1 MFKDL
6 ENKVV
11 VITGA
16 GSGLGKAFSEEF
28 GKLKAKVVMNYLS
41 EKHLDDVNET
51 IKLIEDAGGQ
61 AIKVQG
67 DVSVEDD
74 VNNLVQTAVKEFG
87 TLDVMINNAG
97 FEKPIPSH
105 EMSVSE
111 WQKVIDINLTGAF
124 MGAKAAVNQFLKEDK
139 KGVILNTS
147 SVHDTIPWP
156 NYVNYAAS
164 KGGLKLMMETMS
176 MEYAQYGIRINNI
189 SPGAIVTEHTREKF
203 SDPTTRAETLEM
215 IPAKEIGEAHQ
226 VANVALFLASEF
238 SDYIHGTTIYVDGGM
253 TNYPA
258 FMGGKG

>member
-28 GKLKAKVVMNYLS
+28 GKLKSKVVMNYLS
-41 EKHLDDVNET
+41 DKHLDDINKT

-87 TLDVMINNAG
+87 TVDVMINNAG

-226 VANVALFLASEF
+226 VANVALFLASDF

>member
-41 EKHLDDVNET
+41 DKHLDDINKT

-87 TLDVMINNAG
+87 TVDVMINNAG
-97 FEKPIPSH
+97 FEKPIPTH

-226 VANVALFLASEF
+226 VANVALFLASDF

>member
-1 MFKDL
+1 MFTDLKD
-6 ENKVV
+6 KVV

-16 GSGLGKAFSEEF
+16 GSGIGKSFAEAFGKAE
-28 GKLKAKVVMNYLS
+28 AKVVMNYRS
-41 EKHLDDVNET
+41 EHHVEDVDQS
-51 IKLIEDAGGQ
+51 IKLIEEAGGQ
-61 AIKVQG
+61 AIKVQA
-67 DVSVEDD
+67 DVSVEAD
-74 VNNLVQTAVKEFG
+74 VNHLVQTAVDTFG
-87 TLDVMINNAG
+87 TLDIMINNAG
-97 FEKPIPSH
+97 FEKPIPTH
-105 EMSVSE
+105 EMPLEE

-124 MGAKAAVNQFLKEDK
+124 IGSKAAVNQFFKEDK

-156 NYVNYAAS
+156 NYANYAAS

-215 IPAKEIGEAHQ
+215 IPAKEIGEADQ
-226 VANVALFLASEF
+226 VANVALFLASDLA
-238 SDYIHGTTIYVDGGM
+238 SYIHGTTIYVDGGM

>member
-6 ENKVV
+6 AGKVV
-11 VITGA
+11 IITGA
-16 GSGLGKAFSEEF
+16 GSGIGKAMAEQFGEEQANVVLNYRSERHMDAIE
-28 GKLKAKVVMNYLS
+28 AS
-41 EKHLDDVNET
+41 
-51 IKLIEDAGGQ
+51 IKLIENAGGK
-61 AIKVQG
+61 ALKVQA
-67 DVSVEDD
+67 DISKENDID
-74 VNNLVQTAVKEFG
+74 HLIQTTVNHFG
-87 TLDVMINNAG
+87 TLDIMINNAG
-97 FEKPIPSH
+97 FEKAIPTH
-105 EMSVSE
+105 EMPLDE

-124 MGAKAAVNQFLKEDK
+124 LGSKAAVNQFLKENK

-147 SVHDTIPWP
+147 SVHDKIPWP

-189 SPGAIVTEHTREKF
+189 SPGAIVTEHTKEKF

-215 IPAKEIGEAHQ
+215 IPAKEIGEANE
-226 VANVALFLASEF
+226 VANVARFLASDLA
-238 SDYIHGTTIYVDGGM
+238 SYIHGTTIYVDGGM

>member
-6 ENKVV
+6 EGKVV

-16 GSGLGKAFSEEF
+16 GSGLGKSFAEEF
-28 GKLKAKVVMNYLS
+28 GKAKAKVVLNYLS
-41 EKHLDDVNET
+41 DHHIPDVDAS
-51 IKLIEDAGGQ
+51 IRLIEEAGGQ
-61 AIKVQG
+61 AIKVQA
-67 DVSVEDD
+67 DVSIEDD
-74 VNNLVQTAVKEFG
+74 INRLVNTAIEQFG
-87 TLDVMINNAG
+87 TLDIMMNNAG
-97 FEKPIPSH
+97 FEKPIPTH
-105 EMSVSE
+105 EMSVAE

-124 MGAKAAVNQFLKEDK
+124 MGAKAAVNHFLQENK
-139 KGVILNTS
+139 KGVIINTS

-203 SDPTTRAETLEM
+203 SNPETRAETLEM
-215 IPAKEIGEAHQ
+215 IPAKEIGEVQQ
-226 VANVALFLASEF
+226 VANVALFLASDF
-238 SDYIHGTTIYVDGGM
+238 SSYIHGTTIYVDGGM

>member
-1 MFKDL
+1 MFADL
-6 ENKVV
+6 EGKVV

-16 GSGLGKAFSEEF
+16 GSGIGKSFAESF
-28 GKLKAKVVMNYLS
+28 GQAKAKVVMNYRS
-41 EKHLDDVNET
+41 EGHIADVDKS
-51 IKLIEDAGGQ
+51 IQLIEEAGGQ
-61 AIKVQG
+61 AIKVQA

-74 VNNLVQTAVKEFG
+74 VNRLVQTAVDHFG
-87 TLDVMINNAG
+87 TLDIMINNAG
-97 FEKPIPSH
+97 FEKPIPTH
-105 EMSVSE
+105 EMPLEE
-111 WQKVIDINLTGAF
+111 WKRVIDINLTGAF
-124 MGAKAAVNQFLKEDK
+124 IGSKAAVNHFFKEDK

-156 NYVNYAAS
+156 NYANYAAS

-203 SDPTTRAETLEM
+203 SDPATRAETVEM
-215 IPAKEIGEAHQ
+215 IPSKEIGEADQ
-226 VANVALFLASEF
+226 VSNVALFLASDLA
-238 SDYIHGTTIYVDGGM
+238 SYIHGTTIYVDGGM

>member
-11 VITGA
+11 IITGA

-28 GKLKAKVVMNYLS
+28 GKCKAKVVMNYLS
-41 EKHLDDVNET
+41 EQHIEDVNKT
-51 IKLIEDAGGQ
+51 IKLIENAGGQ

-74 VNNLVQTAVKEFG
+74 VNNLVQTAINEFG
-87 TLDVMINNAG
+87 TVDVMMNNAG
-97 FEKPIPSH
+97 FEKPIPTH
-105 EMSVSE
+105 EMSVAE

-124 MGAKAAVNQFLKEDK
+124 MGAKAAVNHFLNEDK
-139 KGVILNTS
+139 KGVIINTS

-203 SDPTTRAETLEM
+203 SDPATRAETIEM
-215 IPAKEIGEAHQ
+215 IPSKEIGEADQ
-226 VANVALFLASEF
+226 VSNVALFLASDLA
-238 SDYIHGTTIYVDGGM
+238 SYIHGTTIYVDGGM

>member
-41 EKHLDDVNET
+41 DQHLDDVNNT

-67 DVSVEDD
+67 DMSVEDD
-74 VNNLVQTAVKEFG
+74 VNNLVQTAIKEFG
-87 TLDVMINNAG
+87 TLDVMMNNAG

-105 EMSVSE
+105 EMSVAE

-124 MGAKAAVNQFLKEDK
+124 MGAKAAVNHFLKEDK
-139 KGVILNTS
+139 KGVIINTS

-215 IPAKEIGEAHQ
+215 IPAKEIGEAQQ
-226 VANVALFLASEF
+226 VANVALFLASDF